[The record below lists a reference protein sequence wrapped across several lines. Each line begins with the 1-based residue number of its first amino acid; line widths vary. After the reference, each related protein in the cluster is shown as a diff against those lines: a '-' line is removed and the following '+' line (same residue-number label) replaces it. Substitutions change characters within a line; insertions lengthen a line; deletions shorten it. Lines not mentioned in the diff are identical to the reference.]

1 MWLQDRTSRQPS
13 KKKLNKALAEL
24 KKLSTFKEPPP
35 KSRKRVTT
43 ESIIA
48 ENKKEREDAEKRVRA
63 QKINV
68 LEKSLDE
75 IKKLQISG
83 GLGSRGLGS
92 EHGYTQGQQESTQVT
107 LVQPRPED
115 DRVQSKRTTQE
126 PKVVKK
132 IRANRGVGAFGSDLP
147 DVDKTP
153 DGVAD
158 ENTRYFDHNG
168 NPHKTQAEA
177 DAVPARKRMNRRLA
191 RDRRNAYRADTRQ
204 TIGDRLKE

>member
-1 MWLQDRTSRQPS
+1 MPKQTGTKQTKRTVGASRASLGGGSGKGSGALGKSSGLAGDPPESGVKDLTRGKHTKPHKDISDRDDTNDPPTPKIRYSKGGDSAARQLKMS
-13 KKKLNKALAEL
+13 LNEL
-24 KKLSTFKEPPP
+24 KKLSTYLSPPE
-35 KSRKRVTT
+35 KTRKRITV

-68 LEKSLDE
+68 LEKALDE

-115 DRVQSKRTTQE
+115 DRVQSKRTTKE
-126 PKVVKK
+126 PKKQQ
-132 IRANRGVGAFGSDLP
+132 L
-147 DVDKTP
+147 
-153 DGVAD
+153 
-158 ENTRYFDHNG
+158 
-168 NPHKTQAEA
+168 
-177 DAVPARKRMNRRLA
+177 
-191 RDRRNAYRADTRQ
+191 
-204 TIGDRLKE
+204 